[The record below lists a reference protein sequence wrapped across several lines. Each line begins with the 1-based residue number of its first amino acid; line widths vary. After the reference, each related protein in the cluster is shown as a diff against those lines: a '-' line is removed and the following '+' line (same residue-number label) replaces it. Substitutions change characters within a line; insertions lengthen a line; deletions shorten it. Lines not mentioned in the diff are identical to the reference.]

1 MEALQNNEANVEAQT
16 NGDEMILAEQ
26 EVLGQH
32 GQPSVAEQTQEQP
45 LTEES
50 EARKFQSMYDRSQAE
65 LKGLKKYEPLVN
77 LLESRPDL
85 VQKLQDG
92 IAQNP
97 ADTPQ
102 STPGIGKDEFNP
114 WEAFTEKGSASNRHV
129 KNEMEN
135 MANQIVSKKIAQQQ
149 QEMQTQLHLNNT
161 VNELRNTYK
170 MSDSEIKDFLQ
181 FTTQPKEA
189 VGMGN
194 LVKLYRDV
202 KGTNQNTD
210 TISAVKAAQEAP
222 RSAGVLQG
230 QAPKVKN
237 DLDAMWDSV
246 VKAGARSK
254 VL

>member
-1 MEALQNNEANVEAQT
+1 ME
-16 NGDEMILAEQ
+16 
-26 EVLGQH
+26 
-32 GQPSVAEQTQEQP
+32 
-45 LTEES
+45 
-50 EARKFQSMYDRSQAE
+50 
-65 LKGLKKYEPLVN
+65 
-77 LLESRPDL
+77 
-85 VQKLQDG
+85 
-92 IAQNP
+92 
-97 ADTPQ
+97 
-102 STPGIGKDEFNP
+102 
-114 WEAFTEKGSASNRHV
+114 
-129 KNEMEN
+129 
-135 MANQIVSKKIAQQQ
+135 NQIVSKKIAQQQ

-170 MSDSEIKDFLQ
+170 MSDPEIKDFLQ

-210 TISAVKAAQEAP
+210 TISAGKAAQEAP